1 MAKGNKGKQQQ
12 QQANGSATGA
22 GAAAKSPSTN
32 GHHSKASASLLVTT
46 SDDEHT
52 ESADYDEI
60 SSNSAQNQA
69 PDDDIDHEKVEA
81 FRRIASAE
89 EIEEMSN

>member
-12 QQANGSATGA
+12 QQANGSAAGA
-22 GAAAKSPSTN
+22 GAAKSPSTN
-32 GHHSKASASLLVTT
+32 GHHSKASSLLTA

-60 SSNSAQNQA
+60 SSNSAQNQ